1 MEEHTKY
8 TLKIIQYTPV
18 LHFQKDAQAPIRA
31 TELKPK
37 LDRFILAKY
46 KVNDNFLIKTP
57 NKGTKALNYKVSIVT
72 EGCKRMP
79 VTNEGGKPPMFFG
92 DEKYPLMV
100 AAENRIV
107 TINFFSRNADVINL
121 LKDLDWTSFFLSNNF
136 GTRQDKGYGSF
147 LPENA
152 NIETL
157 TNKEKWHIIS
167 PDKGLRLDSYFT
179 VSSPANQWEA
189 VMKRIENVAKCMR
202 SGINSDEIYCKSLM
216 FAYAGKKH
224 SDGKRYFW
232 DKRFI
237 KEKFYKE
244 VVKAQHEEHP
254 NSEELKEKE
263 NSGKEMEP
271 YLFRDYL
278 GLSTIEV
285 WGKHYNSKIYK
296 KAQIIKDKNKDKNR
310 EVIAR
315 FKSPLLFK
323 PVYLGGQWYIFL
335 LHKEIPQKFKQAKV
349 TVKEKVSKKNK
360 DTRTSVY
367 DNKVCQM
374 KPFHLF
380 SMADY
385 LNFVF
390 NKDMQYSHY
399 MAYKSIKGKKSKDN
413 GDKINNDFK
422 HLQKNQEK
430 IEEETDMLTNIITDF
445 ECLKN
450 NYKTIVNTQ

>member
-1 MEEHTKY
+1 MLKFE
-8 TLKIIQYTPV
+8 LKINQYTPV

-37 LDRFILAKY
+37 LDRFILANY

-57 NKGTKALNYKVSIVT
+57 NEGTKALNYKVSVVSD
-72 EGCKRMP
+72 GCNREP
-79 VTNEGGKPPMFFG
+79 VTNKGGKPPMFFG

-107 TINFFSRNADVINL
+107 TINFFSRNADVIRL

-167 PDKGLRLDSYFT
+167 PDKGLQLDSYFT
-179 VSSPANQWEA
+179 VGSPANQWEA

-263 NSGKEMEP
+263 NSGKEMKP
-271 YLFRDYL
+271 FLFRDYL
-278 GLSTIEV
+278 GLSTVEI
-285 WGKHYNSKIYK
+285 WKKTYNTKIYK
-296 KAQIIKDKNKDKNR
+296 KAQIIKDNNR

-335 LHKEIPQKFKQAKV
+335 LHKEIPQKFKQARV
-349 TVKEKVSKKNK
+349 TVRDTKENIA
-360 DTRTSVY
+360 TL
-367 DNKVCQM
+367 N
-374 KPFHLF
+374 PFLEF

-385 LNFVF
+385 LNFIF
-390 NKDMQYSHY
+390 NKNMQYSQY
-399 MAYKSIKGKKSKDN
+399 MAYKSIKGKKSKEN
-413 GDKINNDFK
+413 VDKINDNFK
-422 HLQKNQEK
+422 RLQENQEK
-430 IEEETDMLTNIITDF
+430 TEDETDMLTNIIADF
-445 ECLKN
+445 ECLKD
-450 NYKTIVNTQ
+450 NYKTISIPNSSAPQQPKR